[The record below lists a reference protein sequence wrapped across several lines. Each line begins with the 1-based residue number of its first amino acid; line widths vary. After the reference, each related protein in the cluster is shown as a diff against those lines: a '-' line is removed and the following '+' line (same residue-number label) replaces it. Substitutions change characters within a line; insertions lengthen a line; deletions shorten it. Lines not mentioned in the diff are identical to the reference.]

1 MPKTDQQLH
10 ATSRR
15 FGTETMV
22 RPASNCHPQDY
33 STTTFRASYFSP
45 AVQPKNNW
53 RNRDSTVQFDNS
65 KVLKIAELQSEKLA
79 SGYSA
84 NRQHWDGT
92 FWRTE
97 KNTHTDQNRT
107 LYRLKFDQ
115 PKPFHKPSL
124 RNNDGRLKVS
134 QQVWDTSDK

>member
-1 MPKTDQQLH
+1 MPKTDEELH

-15 FGTETMV
+15 YGTETQV
-22 RPASNCHPQDY
+22 RTASNHQPIDY
-33 STTTFRASYFSP
+33 HTTTFRASYFSP
-45 AVQPKNNW
+45 ATLERNNW
-53 RNRDSTVQFDNS
+53 RSRDNS
-65 KVLKIAELQSEKLA
+65 VKFENTQQLKMAPLQSDKLA

-97 KNTHTDQNRT
+97 KNTHTDQIRT

-115 PKPFHKPSL
+115 PKPFHKPAL
-124 RNNDGRLKVS
+124 INNDGRLHNPEK
-134 QQVWDTSDK
+134 VWDVSDK

>member
-1 MPKTDQQLH
+1 
-10 ATSRR
+10 
-15 FGTETMV
+15 MV
-22 RPASNCHPQDY
+22 KSAANCHPKDY

-45 AVQPKNNW
+45 ATQPKNNW
-53 RNRDSTVQFDNS
+53 RSRDSSVQFENT
-65 KVLKIAELQSEKLA
+65 KVLKIAELKSDRLA

-97 KNTHTDQNRT
+97 KNTHTDQKRT

-115 PKPFHKPSL
+115 PKPFHKPAL
-124 RNNDGRLKVS
+124 RNNDGRLKLS
-134 QQVWDTSDK
+134 QQVWDHADK